1 MDGLLSFPFCGKK
14 VILNKLGRIAR
25 SYQLYAVTVFAVLEG
40 SIGKNCFKIEWVLP
54 LNYMGPNQGPYRPWY
69 FAIHCQV
76 LSQSIPSFSFTY
88 DMHILPMH
96 SFLIPFILR
105 LLYFIHFGS
114 TASDREMLTSLLSP
128 TFLSNTSTISHIPT
142 QVVLFSP
149 HAALTTDQASSS
161 LLSG

>member
-14 VILNKLGRIAR
+14 SNPEQAR
-25 SYQLYAVTVFAVLEG
+25 
-40 SIGKNCFKIEWVLP
+40 KNCKVLPVVRSHGICCIRGLHKKKIVLRWNEYP

-69 FAIHCQV
+69 FAIHCQF

-88 DMHILPMH
+88 DTYCPCILFRFH
-96 SFLIPFILR
+96 LFSVSFTSF
-105 LLYFIHFGS
+105 
-114 TASDREMLTSLLSP
+114 TASEMLTSLLSP